1 MQEQEPKVIRQTIFQ
16 IQKEKEYTIDVDE
29 TTNIKELKK
38 ILAHAAHLRKNS
50 FKIYH
55 NDIEFTQNFNDKT
68 IYELF
73 PKEQKIYFTLVISD
87 FEEEEEEDCLIEVN
101 TNLPCKD
108 HPGKFQIFYC
118 YTCKQ
123 SICKNCLD
131 LNHKNHDVKEKYDY
145 LAPTKLLIERI
156 FKDAYQYIVEDSYDN
171 CNSAIELEMTI
182 KNSLFE
188 QLKQMI
194 DQVAINLTELIK
206 FFVKQVTITKKNI
219 NENITLLKEYSIHA
233 YKALKRD
240 INTNQIIIDDDIFLT
255 LDKKLKEIIQDKEN
269 LKENTKKFI
278 EINKNI
284 ENIREYTTFI
294 YQELFNFI
302 QPLLNQNKINE
313 IKNKIKN
320 AVVSPIQK
328 EAIMEKMFENVTVS
342 RKSLMRS
349 NNRSYNNS
357 GQTIKSKYDIHKNA
371 NETSAFNLMGNNNNT
386 INNTINNT
394 NQNEKMNY
402 GNQGQLF
409 PKNQGILFGYHNTNQ
424 THNNHVDTNVNNV
437 NNFNNNTNYNKD
449 SFPIDNNQINSNLK
463 LISFGQKN
471 NQFIES
477 SINDKTLSFP
487 INSNQTSSSYE
498 HEKNVN
504 MTNVNMTDNNK
515 NKVIINKTINQ
526 TSIPQSINSNKI
538 YQTTKQTIIE
548 KTIKTNQTNDTMN
561 NYNTEININNINENQ
576 NQKKTNIQNT
586 LQNTNY
592 LVQNNNLNPTTGV
605 SKEITT
611 YTTKNINTEK
621 NDLNHPQKIVEKQ
634 ITKNITTTT
643 ENGEKITTNIIT
655 KEINIGNNNIT
666 SSNTIINNSSSND
679 INNNFLYTLN
689 NAINQEINDSKI
701 EVITEEPPKTY
712 IGDPNKSS
720 IIKINNPSVY
730 IFYPIP
736 NSNRIIIETSD
747 EKSSQGK
754 QIEKI
759 IEFPITIEL
768 TKFLEGNGF
777 CNYKNKIYISGG
789 IYKNQ
794 PSTYFLKYD
803 PSYKTIIPL
812 QPMKI
817 SKTNHSMIG
826 YNDKI
831 YCIGGM
837 NNNKNEYYDIKDLK
851 WELMPNL
858 NVTERQ
864 FPMLYINNN
873 FLYAFCGLK
882 NNITLN
888 SIERINLNNLSSG
901 WNFVNYK
908 NPENLDINIYGCGII
923 PFDDNVILLVGG
935 KNNNEIFKK
944 VFKYNFKNDSFHKS
958 GYYTFIDFGIDFP
971 VYFRENLLHN
981 LNDNQF
987 GGVCENEQHRG
998 IFLTFPSEKR

>member
-16 IQKEKEYTIDVDE
+16 VQKEKEYTIDVDE

-171 CNSAIELEMTI
+171 CNAAIELEMTI
-182 KNSLFE
+182 KNSLFA
-188 QLKQMI
+188 QLNQMI

-206 FFVKQVTITKKNI
+206 FFVKQVTLTKKNI

-255 LDKKLKEIIQDKEN
+255 LDKKLKEIIQDKES

-284 ENIREYTTFI
+284 ENIREYTTYV

-313 IKNKIKN
+313 IKNKIKS

-342 RKSLMRS
+342 RKSLLRS

-357 GQTIKSKYDIHKNA
+357 GQTIKSKYDIHKNV
-371 NETSAFNLMGNNNNT
+371 NETSIFNVMGNNSNVSNNS
-386 INNTINNT
+386 
-394 NQNEKMNY
+394 NQNEKVIF

-409 PKNQGILFGYHNTNQ
+409 QNNQGYKWTYQQHIS
-424 THNNHVDTNVNNV
+424 
-437 NNFNNNTNYNKD
+437 NNNPQVDNKVNSNSNNNNYNKD
-449 SFPIDNNQINSNLK
+449 SFPLENNNINNQNVKQYTFGLNNNQI
-463 LISFGQKN
+463 
-471 NQFIES
+471 IES
-477 SINDKTLSFP
+477 SINEKSLSFP
-487 INSNQTSSSYE
+487 MNSNQNSSTFE
-498 HEKNVN
+498 QEKNMNMTNVN
-504 MTNVNMTDNNK
+504 MNVNMTDNNQ
-515 NKVIINKTINQ
+515 NKVMINKLINQ
-526 TSIPQSINSNKI
+526 TSIPQSINNNNI
-538 YQTTKQTIIE
+538 YQTSNQTIIE
-548 KTIKTNQTNDTMN
+548 KTIKTNKTNDTIN
-561 NYNTEININNINENQ
+561 NYKTEININAINENQ
-576 NQKKTNIQNT
+576 KKINIPNTT
-586 LQNTNY
+586 LQNQNFIT
-592 LVQNNNLNPTTGV
+592 QNNNLNPKNEV
-605 SKEITT
+605 SKEIRT
-611 YTTKNINTEK
+611 YTNKNISNEKTEI
-621 NDLNHPQKIVEKQ
+621 NNPQKIVEQQ

-643 ENGEKITTNIIT
+643 ENGEKITTKIIT

-666 SSNTIINNSSSND
+666 SSNSIINNSSSND
-679 INNNFLYTLN
+679 INNNNFLHTLN
-689 NAINQEINDSKI
+689 NAINQEINESKI
-701 EVITEEPPKTY
+701 EYINEEPPKTY
-712 IGDPNKSS
+712 IGDPNKNST
-720 IIKINNPSVY
+720 IKINSSSVY

-736 NSNRIIIETSD
+736 NTNRIIIETSD
-747 EKSSQGK
+747 ENSSRGK

-831 YCIGGM
+831 YCVGGM
-837 NNNKNEYYDIKDLK
+837 NNNKNEYYDIKELK

-858 NVTERQ
+858 NVNERQ
-864 FPMLYINNN
+864 FPMLYINKN

-882 NNITLN
+882 NNIIINT
-888 SIERINLNNLSSG
+888 IERINLNNLNSG

-908 NPENLDINIYGCGII
+908 NPDNLDINIYGCGII
-923 PFDDNVILLVGG
+923 PFEENSILLFGG
-935 KNNNEIFKK
+935 KNNNEILKK
-944 VFKYNFKNDSFHKS
+944 VFKYNFPTDSFHKS
-958 GYYTFIDFGIDFP
+958 GYYTSIDFGIDFP
-971 VYFRENLLHN
+971 VYFRENVLHN
-981 LNDNQF
+981 LNDNQL
-987 GGVCENEQHRG
+987 GGICENEQHRG
-998 IFLTFPSEKR
+998 ICLTFPSEKR

>member
-1 MQEQEPKVIRQTIFQ
+1 MQEEEPKVIRQTIFQ
-16 IQKEKEYTIDVDE
+16 VQKEKEYTIDVDE

-55 NDIEFTQNFNDKT
+55 NDIDFTQNYNDKT

-171 CNSAIELEMTI
+171 CNTAIELEMTI

-233 YKALKRD
+233 YKALKND
-240 INTNQIIIDDDIFLT
+240 INTNKIIIDDDIFLT

-284 ENIREYTTFI
+284 ESIREYTTFV

-313 IKNKIKN
+313 IKNKIKI

-349 NNRSYNNS
+349 NNRSYNTS
-357 GQTIKSKYDIHKNA
+357 GQTMKSKYDFHKNA
-371 NETSAFNLMGNNNNT
+371 NETSGFNLMGNTPNNT
-386 INNTINNT
+386 IQNEKDNNLFGNTGIQFGIGNQKNIKNLVDNNVNYFNSNNT
-394 NQNEKMNY
+394 N
-402 GNQGQLF
+402 
-409 PKNQGILFGYHNTNQ
+409 IS
-424 THNNHVDTNVNNV
+424 NVN
-437 NNFNNNTNYNKD
+437 NKD
-449 SFPIDNNQINSNLK
+449 SFPLDNNQINQINQMNK
-463 LISFGQKN
+463 NPIIKINNFGQNN

-477 SINDKTLSFP
+477 SINENTSSFP
-487 INSNQTSSSYE
+487 INSNQNSSSFE
-498 HEKNVN
+498 HNRDIT
-504 MTNVNMTDNNK
+504 MTNVNMGDNNQ
-515 NKVIINKTINQ
+515 NINQTINQTITQ
-526 TSIPQSINSNKI
+526 TSIPQSINNNKI
-538 YQTTKQTIIE
+538 YQNTKQTIIE
-548 KTIKTNQTNDTMN
+548 KTIKTTTNKTNDL
-561 NYNTEININNINENQ
+561 NTKINLFPINDNQ
-576 NQKKTNIQNT
+576 KTNIQNIT
-586 LQNTNY
+586 QNTQFIT
-592 LVQNNNLNPTTGV
+592 QNNNLNTTTTGV
-605 SKEITT
+605 SKEIT
-611 YTTKNINTEK
+611 
-621 NDLNHPQKIVEKQ
+621 Q
-634 ITKNITTTT
+634 ITKNIHNEKIDITNPQTKVEKKITTITTTD
-643 ENGEKITTNIIT
+643 NGEKITTNIIT
-655 KEINIGNNNIT
+655 NGINIENNNMT
-666 SSNTIINNSSSND
+666 SNNTIINNTTSLNSN
-679 INNNFLYTLN
+679 NPNFLNTLN
-689 NAINQEINDSKI
+689 NAINHGINESKI
-701 EVITEEPPKTY
+701 EIITDEPPKTY
-712 IGDPNKSS
+712 IGDPNKASN
-720 IIKINNPSVY
+720 IKINPSVD
-730 IFYPIP
+730 IFYPIQ
-736 NSNRIIIETSD
+736 NSNRIIIESL
-747 EKSSQGK
+747 EENSSTGK

-768 TKFLEGNGF
+768 TKFLEGSGF
-777 CNYKNKIYISGG
+777 CNYKKKLYISGG

-794 PSTYFLKYD
+794 PSTYFIKYD

-831 YCIGGM
+831 YCIGGL
-837 NNNKNEYYDIKDLK
+837 NNNKNEYYDIKELK

-858 NVTERQ
+858 NINERQ
-864 FPMLYINNN
+864 FPMLYIYNN

-882 NNITLN
+882 NNIITN
-888 SIERINLNNLSSG
+888 TIEKINLNNLSSG

-923 PFDDNVILLVGG
+923 PFEDNSILLFGG
-935 KNNNEIFKK
+935 KNNNEIIKK
-944 VFKYNFKNDSFHKS
+944 VVKYNFKDDSFHKS
-958 GYYTFIDFGIDFP
+958 GYYTSLDFGINFP

-981 LNDNQF
+981 LNNNQF

-998 IFLTFPSEKR
+998 IFLSLPSEKR